1 MKAKYVVYR
10 EYCFDET
17 IGGTL
22 YKRVKTFKNEPEA
35 MAFIDDPK
43 NLYMYG
49 ELFLER
55 HYPDGNICDWDACKQ
70 EWVSRDD

>member
-1 MKAKYVVYR
+1 MKAKYAVYR
-10 EYCFDET
+10 EYCHDET
-17 IGGTL
+17 TGGIL

-49 ELFLER
+49 ELFLEC
-55 HYPDGNICDWDACKQ
+55 HYPDGKIFDWDSYKRK
-70 EWVSRDD
+70 WILR